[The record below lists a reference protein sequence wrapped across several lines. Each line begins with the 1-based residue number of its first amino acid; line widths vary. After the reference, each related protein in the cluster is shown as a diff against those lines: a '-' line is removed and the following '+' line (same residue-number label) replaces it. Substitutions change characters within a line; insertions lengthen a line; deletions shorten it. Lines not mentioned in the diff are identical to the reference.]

1 MNVDIAISSTSHLCV
16 VSKPERLTGVQ
27 GSWSWCNSKDPALFL
42 RLHISFCHD
51 QVFTGIIQYLFFYT
65 LSFLR
70 ILALKNYVF
79 YSNALFSHLVL
90 DLTQTHLKQVKYWV
104 DHTLGLVGWTTCLSA
119 ILEPNLDLEFLIKCC
134 YSQFIHDTIFKHF
147 PQWHL
152 NINTIKKLFLTT
164 WVMTY
169 QPEAIRMLFLF
180 FLQWR
185 SHSPSWCSLVCL
197 CICPS

>member
-1 MNVDIAISSTSHLCV
+1 M
-16 VSKPERLTGVQ
+16 
-27 GSWSWCNSKDPALFL
+27 
-42 RLHISFCHD
+42 
-51 QVFTGIIQYLFFYT
+51 
-65 LSFLR
+65 
-70 ILALKNYVF
+70 
-79 YSNALFSHLVL
+79 FSHLVL

-180 FLQWR
+180 FFTVALTL
-185 SHSPSWCSLVCL
+185 SFLMFSCL
-197 CICPS
+197 PLHLPFLRVKIIELRRKLKALELGKLKKMRY